1 MSSDGTPRRKQVGTV
16 LVQPA
21 EKTLSFNK
29 TTIADEPG
37 PVGYFILLVGLVLSL
52 VAIPFSMTALLIGGF
67 FVAVFGVTVMVVTD
81 TV

>member
-1 MSSDGTPRRKQVGTV
+1 MTSEGRPRRKHVETV

-29 TTIADEPG
+29 TTTADEPG

-52 VAIPFSMTALLIGGF
+52 VAIPFSMTALLISGLF
-67 FVAVFGVTVMVVTD
+67 IAVFGVTVMVVTD